1 MLFSKTRCFYG
12 GVKKWIGLRRLNRK
26 GSEKM
31 HNNERERY
39 VVEELQK
46 QGYPA
51 TAIKPD
57 WKSGSSRMDF
67 VVFAQKANISLM
79 IVEVMSAP
87 KTGKVDIVL
96 AQMKQYGK
104 SM

>member
-1 MLFSKTRCFYG
+1 
-12 GVKKWIGLRRLNRK
+12 
-26 GSEKM
+26 
-31 HNNERERY
+31 
-39 VVEELQK
+39 
-46 QGYPA
+46 
-51 TAIKPD
+51 
-57 WKSGSSRMDF
+57 MDF

-104 SM
+104 SL